1 MPKLNFHLDTKQ
13 DLTTDDIAK
22 FKERNSLLARVPSF
36 TNRQLKALKL
46 ILCNVVKY
54 QDALMLYT
62 RRHEKLLP
70 EPHNPQQISNKTIYN
85 VVDKLLQNGL
95 VTTTKGDKWYTT
107 DADDRKLSTFKA
119 TPKLLDIANSIE
131 IKEDTIVEN
140 IQSYVMLRDTFN
152 TVLPYEPT
160 PYTERVEER
169 MRAMCAFLNR
179 QTITYEGDSL
189 TPIHLVRKYRDFLGD
204 KSFLFGGRT
213 YSSYMGLSGEERKKI
228 KINGQKVG
236 SFDYTAS
243 LYSIIYEFIT
253 GISRKEAGH
262 LPYDSVEGVGRECAK
277 MICNMLLNN
286 PTYTKCSNAISGKLN
301 NPKTDQVVKQE
312 YNEAEKRLGSR
323 KAVVRAVFEHNKPI
337 QQVFLQGKVFGQH
350 WSWIEANYVFEVAH
364 YLNVVLEIPTLTVH
378 DEFIVP
384 EEYVEAIEDY
394 VYTVGLPE
402 EYETDFTKTIYSY
415 EPRTI

>member
-13 DLTTDDIAK
+13 DLTTVDIAK

-54 QDALMLYT
+54 QDAVMLYT

-107 DADDRKLSTFKA
+107 DADSRKLSTFKA
-119 TPKLLDIANSIE
+119 TPKLLNIAESIE
-131 IKEDTIVEN
+131 IKEDKIVESV
-140 IQSYVMLRDTFN
+140 QSYVMLKDSFN
-152 TVLPYEPT
+152 TVIPYEPT

-169 MRAMCAFLNR
+169 MGAMCDFLNK

-189 TPIHLVRKYRDFLGD
+189 TPIHLIRKYKYHSNKPFLH
-204 KSFLFGGRT
+204 GGRT
-213 YSSYMGLSGEERKKI
+213 HAPYMSLPSEERMKI

-236 SFDYTAS
+236 SYDYTAS
-243 LYSIIYEFIT
+243 LYSIIYQFIT
-253 GISRKEAGH
+253 GIPRKEARH
-262 LPYDSVEGVGRECAK
+262 LPYDSIEGVGRDCAK
-277 MICNMLLNN
+277 MICNMLLNT
-286 PTYTKCSNAISGKLN
+286 PTYTKCNNAVSGTLN
-301 NPKTDQVVKQE
+301 NPKTKQKVKQQ
-312 YNEAEKRLGSR
+312 YKEAEERLGSR
-323 KAVVRAVFEHNKPI
+323 KEVIKAVFEHNKPI
-337 QQVFLQGKVFGQH
+337 QQVLLQGSVFGQH
-350 WSWIEANYVFEVAH
+350 WSWIEANYVYETAH
-364 YLNVVLEIPTLTVH
+364 YLNVMLEIPTLTVH